1 MPPVF
6 AGDPAPQQ
14 LTAPCRKYSGRL
26 RPGIEQVVC
35 PMVLP
40 RFLCGFP
47 RLSRHEPAAGALKRH
62 TDHSFVFRVVLSSLL
77 GLVLAGG
84 PAEARQNEPHGTV
97 RGVVLDASTGA
108 PLSRVLVED
117 VTQGENGA
125 SVVTG
130 ADGRFELIV
139 PPGTRRLR
147 GSVVGYSVAERP
159 VTVAAGEVVEAT
171 IPLAGGTGYSEAVT
185 VSADRFRQADPGA
198 PAQQVLGSADIQN
211 LRGVLTDD
219 PLRAVQVLPGV
230 ATGDDLRSEFTV
242 RGSNFSHMHLTLD
255 GFTTP
260 YLLHAIR
267 AVEDESSSGSVAMIN
282 SDILQDVSLVSG
294 GYLQRTGNRTGA
306 SVEFNVRSGSRDRPQ
321 VRAAVSGT
329 GISTVVE
336 GPLRGQRGSWLV
348 SARQSYL
355 DLVIAR
361 LVSDQVQFG
370 FTDAQAKFVYDLS
383 SSQRVQMTVIAGRS
397 RLQEPEEWVDTND
410 LYVGLNASAVGIG
423 RWQWTGTRS
432 VLSAGVM
439 GGVNRFRNETIGG
452 TDLDNG
458 REAQMS
464 GRFDARHQLTSRLEL
479 EAGGEVDVT
488 DESRHRQRPVTATTY
503 RVVNDYSGEGTRL
516 GMYGSAHWTVA
527 PWLSILPGV
536 RVDHSSLTD
545 DSTASPWLQ
554 AVWRLKAGTLVR
566 GATGVYQQFPT
577 FEQVIGAWGTP
588 GLNPERAT
596 SIDVGV
602 EQAIG
607 QSARLQ
613 VTVYD
618 RQERDFL
625 RRAGV
630 EPRLVD
636 GRFVPGSRTARYE
649 NRVEGSSRGIEMMLQ
664 RLDANG
670 FSGWVSYSYGRNRY
684 HDTVSGE
691 EYWGDLDQRHTVNL
705 YGLYRMS
712 PRMSVSGKL
721 RMGSNFPAPGYYT
734 EADGHYYVGETK
746 NEVRLPSFA
755 RLDLRLNR
763 TFTWSTRRLTLFAE
777 VINVLN
783 RENVRYH
790 PPSIDVRTL
799 EARRLFESLLPVVPS
814 AGLLFEF

>member
-1 MPPVF
+1 
-6 AGDPAPQQ
+6 
-14 LTAPCRKYSGRL
+14 
-26 RPGIEQVVC
+26 
-35 PMVLP
+35 
-40 RFLCGFP
+40 
-47 RLSRHEPAAGALKRH
+47 
-62 TDHSFVFRVVLSSLL
+62 
-77 GLVLAGG
+77 
-84 PAEARQNEPHGTV
+84 
-97 RGVVLDASTGA
+97 VVLDASTGA
-108 PLSRVLVED
+108 PLSRVLVLD
-117 VTQGENGA
+117 VTEDESGV
-125 SVVTG
+125 STVTG
-130 ADGRFELIV
+130 ADGRFELV
-139 PPGTRRLR
+139 VEPGEHRLR
-147 GSVVGYSVAERP
+147 ASVVGYSVAERP
-159 VTVAAGEVVEAT
+159 VTVVGGEVVEAT
-171 IPLAGGTGYSEAVT
+171 IPVAGGTGYSEAVT
-185 VSADRFRQADPGA
+185 VSADRFRHVDPGA

-294 GYLQRTGNRTGA
+294 GYVQRTGNRTGA
-306 SVEFNVRSGSRDRPQ
+306 SVEFNVRTGSRERPQ

-336 GPLRGQRGSWLV
+336 GPLPAHRGSWLV

-370 FTDAQAKFVYDLS
+370 FTDGQAKLVYDLS
-383 SSQRVQMTVIAGRS
+383 SSQRLQMTVIAGRS

-410 LYVGLNASAVGIG
+410 LYVGLNASAIGIG
-423 RWQWTGTRS
+423 HWQWTGARS

-458 REAQMS
+458 REQQLS
-464 GRFDARHQLTSRLEL
+464 GRFEARHQLTSALEL
-479 EAGGEVDVT
+479 EAGGEVDVAH
-488 DESRHRQRPVTATTY
+488 ESRHRQRPVTATTY
-503 RVVNDYSGEGTRL
+503 RTINDYSGEGTRL
-516 GMYGSAHWTVA
+516 GAYGSAQWTVA

-536 RVDHSSLTD
+536 RVDHSTLTD

-554 AVWRLKAGTLVR
+554 AVWRLKPGTLVR
-566 GATGVYQQFPT
+566 GAGGVYQQFPT

-588 GLNPERAT
+588 DLNAERAT

-607 QSARLQ
+607 QSTRLQ

-618 RQERDFL
+618 REERDFL

-630 EPRLVD
+630 EPRLVN
-636 GRFVPGSRTARYE
+636 GRFVPISRTARYE

-684 HDTVSGE
+684 HDTVSDE
-691 EYWGDLDQRHTVNL
+691 RYWGDLDQRHTMNL
-705 YGLYRMS
+705 YGLYRIS
-712 PRMSVSGKL
+712 PRTSVSGKL

-734 EADGHYYVGETK
+734 ESDGRYYVGETK

-755 RLDLRLNR
+755 RLDLRFNR

-790 PPSIDVRTL
+790 PPSIDGRTF

>member
-26 RPGIEQVVC
+26 RPGVEQVVC
-35 PMVLP
+35 PTVLT
-40 RFLCGFP
+40 RFLLGFRRVP
-47 RLSRHEPAAGALKRH
+47 GPGLPANALNRH
-62 TDHSFVFRVVLSSLL
+62 TDHISVFDGVLLIVL
-77 GLVLAGG
+77 ALVLAVTTL
-84 PAEARQNEPHGTV
+84 EAQQNEPTGTL
-97 RGVVLDASTGA
+97 RGVVLDAATGG
-108 PLSRVLVED
+108 PLSRVLVAD
-117 VTQGENGA
+117 VTRDQSGI

-130 ADGRFELIV
+130 AEGQFELTV
-139 PPGTRRLR
+139 PPGPRRLR
-147 GSVVGYSVAERP
+147 ASVVGYAVAERQ
-159 VTVAAGEVVEAT
+159 VTVAAGEVVDVT

-185 VSADRFRQADPGA
+185 VSADRFRSADPGA

-242 RGSNFSHMHLTLD
+242 RGSSFPHMHLTLD

-282 SDILQDVSLVSG
+282 SDILQDVALVSG
-294 GYLQRTGNRTGA
+294 GYVQRSGNRTGA
-306 SVEFNVRSGSRDRPQ
+306 SVEFNVRSGSRERPQ

-329 GISTVVE
+329 SASVVVE
-336 GPLRGQRGSWLV
+336 GPFRGRRGAWLV

-355 DLVIAR
+355 DLVIER
-361 LVSDQVQFG
+361 LVNDQVQFG
-370 FTDAQAKFVYDLS
+370 FSDAQAKVVYDLS
-383 SSQRVQMTVIAGRS
+383 SSQRVQLTVLAGRS
-397 RLQEPEEWVDTND
+397 RLKEPEEEVDAND
-410 LYVGLNASAVGIG
+410 LYVGLNRSAIGIG
-423 RWQWTGTRS
+423 RWQWSGARS

-439 GGVNRFRNETIGG
+439 GGVNRFRNETINGAQ
-452 TDLDNG
+452 LDNG
-458 REAQMS
+458 HEQQLSA
-464 GRFDARHQLTSRLEL
+464 RFDARHQLTEAIEL
-479 EAGGEVDVT
+479 EAGGEVDLLR
-488 DESRHRQRPVTATTY
+488 ESRRRQRPITSTTY

-516 GMYGSAHWTVA
+516 GVYGSARWTVA

-536 RVDHSSLTD
+536 RLDHSSLTD
-545 DSTASPWLQ
+545 DATASPWLQ
-554 AVWRLKAGTLVR
+554 AVWRVSPGTSVR
-566 GATGVYQQFPT
+566 GATGVYQQFPG

-588 GLNPERAT
+588 DLNPERAT
-596 SIDVGV
+596 HLDVGV

-607 QSARLQ
+607 ESARVQ
-613 VTVYD
+613 VTLYD
-618 RQERDFL
+618 REEQDFL
-625 RRAGV
+625 RRAGA
-630 EPRLVD
+630 ETRLVD
-636 GRFVPGSRTARYE
+636 GRLVPASRTARYE
-649 NRVEGSSRGIEMMLQ
+649 NRLEGSSRGIEMMLQ

-670 FSGWVSYSYGRNRY
+670 FSGWISYSYGRHRY
-684 HDTVSGE
+684 HDTLSQE
-691 EYWGDLDQRHTVNL
+691 TYWGDLDQRHTVNL

-712 PRMSVSGKL
+712 PRTSVSGKL

-734 EADGHYYVGETK
+734 ESGGRYFVAETK

-755 RLDLRLNR
+755 RLDLRVNR

-790 PPSIDVRTL
+790 PPSIDGRTF